1 MSNKY
6 SAAACFPNLSF
17 LCMLKDSGV
26 GNKGINT
33 TRSSYSSF
41 VTILE
46 YESCKHLLVCKYWF
60 VSSTK
65 IHSLQNIQL
74 LGTWGVISYT
84 DNKWADN
91 LKDLSVRT
99 ATLLSIFCRQ

>member
-46 YESCKHLLVCKYWF
+46 YESCKHLLVCKYMKGIF
-60 VSSTK
+60 N
-65 IHSLQNIQL
+65 QNPFTPKYSI
-74 LGTWGVISYT
+74 TWDVGSY
-84 DNKWADN
+84 K
-91 LKDLSVRT
+91 LH
-99 ATLLSIFCRQ
+99 